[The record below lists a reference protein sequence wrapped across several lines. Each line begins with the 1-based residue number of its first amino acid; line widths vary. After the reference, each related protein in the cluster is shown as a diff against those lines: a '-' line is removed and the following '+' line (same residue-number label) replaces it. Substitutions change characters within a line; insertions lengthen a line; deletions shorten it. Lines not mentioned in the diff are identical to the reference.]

1 MGGVFYMSQNNNQ
14 MTNYS
19 NLREMTRD
27 ELLSFLYSYI
37 KASKYVEEHK
47 NAINKQITDNEKVRA
62 QDLDMLD
69 RTYEAFCAKNLTF
82 YERQAKK
89 KLIDKNSY
97 RYKLFH
103 PGDIP
108 KTHKALIVLL
118 LFIVGFVTSSEVLGM
133 AMASIIMIPFI
144 VIVVGI
150 LLLVFPALALIFF
163 PLIAI
168 GSFLFTMVAR
178 ALKAIFVFGNRL
190 YAKITL
196 RLARRKDIITARRNG
211 IIKENSKDVFKYNE
225 RKDAINNKYDTL
237 DNKIRVWN
245 REAIHK
251 NTEICQTLK
260 KQIPLNNQ
268 KLDYMIYMYNQIE
281 VGANDTWKESVN
293 DLKLQLRHDE
303 LRHELKRISSDL
315 TKTNKQL
322 IKMNQDINN
331 KIRGLDQMVRNEHGR
346 LDERMDGMFE
356 IMDGMYDVMYDRRYS

>member
-1 MGGVFYMSQNNNQ
+1 MHE

-47 NAINKQITDNEKVRA
+47 NAINKQITDNEEVRA

-89 KLIDKNSY
+89 KLTDKNSY
-97 RYKLFH
+97 RHKLFMFSRD
-103 PGDIP
+103 DIP
-108 KTHKALIVLL
+108 KTHKALIVGLL
-118 LFIVGFVTSSEVLGM
+118 LLLVGLMTSSEFLGM
-133 AMASIIMIPFI
+133 VLAGIVMIPFI

-150 LLLVFPALALIFF
+150 ILLVFPALALIFF

-196 RLARRKDIITARRNG
+196 RSARRKDIITARRNG
-211 IIKENSKDVFKYNE
+211 ITKENSKDVFKYNE

-303 LRHELKRISSDL
+303 LKHELKRISSDL

-322 IKMNQDINN
+322 IKMNQGINN
-331 KIRGLDQMVRNEHGR
+331 KIRGLNQMVKNEHNR
-346 LDERMDGMFE
+346 LDNRMDGMFDH
-356 IMDGMYDVMYDRRYS
+356 MLDYGYY